1 MAQRVEEGEVE
12 VVEVEGEAGLDE
24 AGQVGGPRLDDE
36 AGEVGPRLDEA
47 GKLVVE
53 VLWAQQRL

>member
-24 AGQVGGPRLDDE
+24 AGQVGGPRLDE